1 MTEKGPVVDEDPVSH
16 WRPSASDTDLPGVH
30 DDGRATMEDVPASL
44 ATGLVPLLLIVAA
57 DVWVYLDARSRQGTR
72 REVSA
77 TVVSIQVDSPQAWLL
92 WCVVLFVFA
101 FPLYLTARRASA

>member
-1 MTEKGPVVDEDPVSH
+1 MYG
-16 WRPSASDTDLPGVH
+16 
-30 DDGRATMEDVPASL
+30 MPAPMVM
-44 ATGLVPLLLIVAA
+44 GLVPLLLIVAA

-77 TVVSIQVDSPQAWLL
+77 TVVSMQVDTPQAWLL